1 MLEKTQEKVKTTA
14 QLTVAEA
21 EEALKL
27 TIVFKAVAN
36 KTRITVLH
44 LLYKNGEMNVNDIC
58 RKVKCEQSL
67 VSHHLSGMRNL
78 GILKIRRE
86 GKNIYY
92 SLNNLKLYESMLNV
106 KDVHF
111 ATFKSMS

>member
-1 MLEKTQEKVKTTA
+1 MKNTA

-27 TIVFKAVAN
+27 TIVLKAVAN
-36 KTRITVLH
+36 KTRVTMLS

-78 GILKIRRE
+78 GILKVRRD
-86 GKNIYY
+86 GKNIFYA
-92 SLNNLKLYESMLNV
+92 LNNTKLYESLLNV
-106 KDVHF
+106 KEVHF
-111 ATFKSMS
+111 ATFKSIA

>member
-1 MLEKTQEKVKTTA
+1 MKTTSN
-14 QLTVAEA
+14 LTVAEA

-78 GILKIRRE
+78 GILKIRRD
-86 GKNIYY
+86 GKNIFY
-92 SLNNLKLYESMLNV
+92 SLNNLKLYEAMLNV

-111 ATFKSMS
+111 ATFKSQA

>member
-1 MLEKTQEKVKTTA
+1 MKTTA

-27 TIVFKAVAN
+27 TIVLKAVAN
-36 KTRITVLH
+36 KTRVTMLH

-58 RKVKCEQSL
+58 RKVKSEQSL

-78 GILKIRRE
+78 GILKIRRD
-86 GKNIYY
+86 GKSIYY
-92 SLNNLKLYESMLNV
+92 SINNPKIYEALLNV

-111 ATFKSMS
+111 ATFKSVA